1 MSSDPKIPITDVM
14 SGKPFY
20 FSSLSLCFLIFK
32 IGTIG
37 NFSHSLV
44 IKTWPSNEGGAGLI
58 SAWETKMP
66 HASWP
71 KNQNIKQKQS
81 CNKFSKHFKNGPR
94 QKKKK
99 IYNKKEKKETNNS
112 V

>member
-1 MSSDPKIPITDVM
+1 MP
-14 SGKPFY
+14 GKPFY

-37 NFSHSLV
+37 NFSHGLV
-44 IKTWPSNEGGAGLI
+44 IKTWPSNAGGAGLI

-81 CNKFSKHFKNGPR
+81 CNKFSKDFKNVPR
-94 QKKKK
+94 QKKK
-99 IYNKKEKKETNNS
+99 IYNKKEKKGNQQ
-112 V
+112 